1 MWTKNMEIRS
11 NEWLSKEK
19 IEEIKRKIEVED
31 NGDLDIDQPGR
42 DGDGDRGIGMD
53 VAAELG
59 RIIDRR
65 IEQDDLDE
73 NAKKIQNNIVEK
85 WKTQLI

>member
-1 MWTKNMEIRS
+1 MEIRS

-85 WKTQLI
+85 

>member
-1 MWTKNMEIRS
+1 MRTKNMEIRS

-31 NGDLDIDQPGR
+31 NSDLDIDQPGR

-53 VAAELG
+53 VAAELD

-85 WKTQLI
+85 

>member
-1 MWTKNMEIRS
+1 MRTKNMEIRS

-31 NGDLDIDQPGR
+31 NSDLDIDQPGR

-53 VAAELG
+53 VAAELD

>member
-1 MWTKNMEIRS
+1 MPTKNMEIRS

-31 NGDLDIDQPGR
+31 NNDLDIDQPGR
-42 DGDGDRGIGMD
+42 DADDGRGIGMD
-53 VAAELG
+53 VAAELD

-85 WKTQLI
+85 

>member
-1 MWTKNMEIRS
+1 MPTKNMEIRS

-31 NGDLDIDQPGR
+31 NSDLDIDQPGR

-53 VAAELG
+53 VAAELD

-85 WKTQLI
+85 

>member
-1 MWTKNMEIRS
+1 MPTKNMEIRS

-31 NGDLDIDQPGR
+31 NSDLDIDQPGR
-42 DGDGDRGIGMD
+42 DADGGRGIGMD
-53 VAAELG
+53 VAAELD

>member
-1 MWTKNMEIRS
+1 MPTKNMEIRS

-31 NGDLDIDQPGR
+31 NNDLEIDQPGR
-42 DGDGDRGIGMD
+42 DADGGREIGMD
-53 VAAELG
+53 VAAELD

-85 WKTQLI
+85 

>member
-1 MWTKNMEIRS
+1 MPTKNMEIRS

-31 NGDLDIDQPGR
+31 NNDLDIDQPGR
-42 DGDGDRGIGMD
+42 DADGGRGIGMD
-53 VAAELG
+53 VAAELD

-73 NAKKIQNNIVEK
+73 NAKKIQNNKVQK
-85 WKTQLI
+85 

>member
-1 MWTKNMEIRS
+1 MRTKNMKIRS

-31 NGDLDIDQPGR
+31 NSDLDIDQPGR

-53 VAAELG
+53 VAAELD

-85 WKTQLI
+85 

>member
-1 MWTKNMEIRS
+1 MRTKNMEIRS

-85 WKTQLI
+85 

>member
-1 MWTKNMEIRS
+1 MRTKNMEIRS

-31 NGDLDIDQPGR
+31 NSDLDIDQPGR

-85 WKTQLI
+85 

>member
-1 MWTKNMEIRS
+1 MRTKNMEIRS

-19 IEEIKRKIEVED
+19 IEEIKRKIEVKD
-31 NGDLDIDQPGR
+31 NSDLDIDQPGR

-53 VAAELG
+53 VAAELD

-85 WKTQLI
+85 